1 MLTSLSFLGDVTGQL
16 VLRMPP
22 KHLKSEKLKLNEW
35 LLLLNIFMMFKLVD
49 ELLVKG
55 EEVVCKT
62 WMRTRVWPLERSVSA
77 AHLRACLLPFLS
89 FSTATATNP
98 FPFPL
103 RWIIDSFAP
112 GSHIYLSIYSS
123 FLFPQL
129 CNFFPN
135 YSFICIVIQRF
146 LLFNI
151 PWLIIK
157 VCISQTGKPFLE
169 NHF

>member
-1 MLTSLSFLGDVTGQL
+1 MFMLVGEG
-16 VLRMPP
+16 
-22 KHLKSEKLKLNEW
+22 
-35 LLLLNIFMMFKLVD
+35 
-49 ELLVKG
+49 ELLERG

-103 RWIIDSFAP
+103 LLIIDSFVLET
-112 GSHIYLSIYSS
+112 HIYLSILSS

-135 YSFICIVIQRF
+135 YFFICLVIQCF

-157 VCISQTGKPFLE
+157 VCMPQRKTISRKPSP
-169 NHF
+169 HFMDSQSQISFSPPPIMGQQKKE